1 MKIIITE
8 ELKSATEAAGLL
20 SHISSLIL
28 EGNTHGFYPHWHLD
42 MSIEESHEVQKEMN
56 DWLPE

>member
-20 SHISSLIL
+20 NHISSLIL
-28 EGNTHGFYPHWHLD
+28 EGCTRGFYPHWYLD
-42 MSIEESHEVQKEMN
+42 MSMEENHEVQEEMN